1 MGSFKL
7 TITQK
12 GNWDDLNKFLLA
24 AKHIDAEHLMLDYGE
39 KLVNEL
45 ASSTPRDT
53 GETAESWDYKVYNFQ
68 DGNNVLWVF
77 NDSTTKR
84 SNPNT
89 NIPIP
94 ILLEYG
100 HRTRFGGY
108 VEPNDF
114 MTTII
119 DKYAEEIAD
128 VFWSEVKRL

>member
-1 MGSFKL
+1 M
-7 TITQK
+7 
-12 GNWDDLNKFLLA
+12 
-24 AKHIDAEHLMLDYGE
+24 
-39 KLVNEL
+39 VNEL
-45 ASSTPRDT
+45 SAVTPRDT
-53 GETAESWDYKVYNFQ
+53 GETAESWDYRVYNFE
-68 DGNNVLWVF
+68 DGNNVIWVF

-108 VEPNDF
+108 VSPDDF
-114 MTTII
+114 MEPIV